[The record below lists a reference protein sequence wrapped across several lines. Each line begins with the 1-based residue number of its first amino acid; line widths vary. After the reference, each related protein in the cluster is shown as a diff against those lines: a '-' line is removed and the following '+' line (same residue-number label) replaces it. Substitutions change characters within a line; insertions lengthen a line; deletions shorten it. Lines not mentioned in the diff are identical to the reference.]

1 MLWVNGQKYENL
13 LQFNTSWLASL
24 RTWYILDFVLA
35 SVIVAITLYLN
46 VPPFS
51 LRSCYT
57 PWKRQKGFLI
67 PEYFLGYWLKLC
79 PNASNFLMTSSGNF
93 CACANYSLWE
103 HLDLTD
109 QKLLAK
115 LTTYTFL
122 ILRLLVR
129 HKVEA
134 FKLMNHDIRNT
145 GKLHTF
151 PTDKMYWI
159 EKAIEKR

>member
-93 CACANYSLWE
+93 CACTNYSLWQPPRSYWPKIVRK
-103 HLDLTD
+103 TN
-109 QKLLAK
+109 
-115 LTTYTFL
+115 YTFL
-122 ILRLLVR
+122 FLRLLVK

-134 FKLMNHDIRNT
+134 FKLMNHDIRNM
-145 GKLHTF
+145 GKPHTF
-151 PTDKMYWI
+151 PTGKMYWI

>member
-1 MLWVNGQKYENL
+1 MLWVVFCVMLWVNGQKYENL

-67 PEYFLGYWLKLC
+67 PEYFLGYWLKLYTSLHVILHFVYI
-79 PNASNFLMTSSGNF
+79 NKNRFSLTRTYYFFLFHLSALRIVMNIVPRGDFFVCF
-93 CACANYSLWE
+93 CDIL
-103 HLDLTD
+103 
-109 QKLLAK
+109 
-115 LTTYTFL
+115 FL
-122 ILRLLVR
+122 CI
-129 HKVEA
+129 
-134 FKLMNHDIRNT
+134 
-145 GKLHTF
+145 
-151 PTDKMYWI
+151 
-159 EKAIEKR
+159 